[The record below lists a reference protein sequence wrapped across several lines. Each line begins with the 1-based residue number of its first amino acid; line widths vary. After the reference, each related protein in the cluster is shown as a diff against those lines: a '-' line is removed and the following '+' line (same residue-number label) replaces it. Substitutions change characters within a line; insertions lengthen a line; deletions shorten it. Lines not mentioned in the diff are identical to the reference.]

1 MAIPFTFRQL
11 SYFLSVAQHSSIS
24 KAAETLHVSQPSV
37 SIAIHQLE
45 NLLNQPLFQRHRG
58 QGVSLTPRGEELL
71 KDVRQI
77 LTLSHNLLARL
88 QQDDTEVEGQ
98 LVICCFRDI
107 APYYLPRLVSEFERR
122 YPKIRVVMQEQDLA
136 GVNQALKKGHAE
148 LALSYELG
156 LPQEVSTQVLDELRP
171 YALLPAGH
179 KLAEKPTL
187 SLADIAKE
195 TLILQDMPLTQ
206 EYFMSLFW
214 HQDLQPAH
222 IHTTASFE
230 MQRGLVAHGHGVALS
245 CTRPA
250 GDQSYD
256 GVPLACRPLLDEFPP
271 QRVVLASSRAFPL
284 SIPAQLFLDQVASK
298 PHWRP

>member
-11 SYFLSVAQHSSIS
+11 SYFVSVAQHGSIS
-24 KAAETLHVSQPSV
+24 KAADTLHVSQPSV

-45 NLLNQPLFQRHRG
+45 SLLNQPLFQRHRG
-58 QGVSLTPRGEELL
+58 QGVSLTPRGEGLFREA
-71 KDVRQI
+71 RQI
-77 LTLSHNLLARL
+77 LTLSHNLLASQERDNT
-88 QQDDTEVEGQ
+88 QIEGQ

-136 GVNQALKKGHAE
+136 GVSQALKQGKAE

-156 LPQEVSTQVLDELRP
+156 LPQEVDTQVLDELKP

-179 KLAEKPTL
+179 KLAEKPAL
-187 SLADIAKE
+187 SLAEIAKE
-195 TLILQDMPLTQ
+195 TLILQDMPLTR

-214 HQDLQPAH
+214 HQDLQPAA

-256 GVPLACRPLLDEFPP
+256 GAPLACRPLRDELPP
-271 QRVVLASSRAFPL
+271 QRVVLARSREFPL
-284 SIPAQLFLDQVASK
+284 SIPAQRFLDQVARQ
-298 PHWRP
+298 PHRRP

>member
-11 SYFLSVAQHSSIS
+11 SYFVSVAQHGSIS
-24 KAAETLHVSQPSV
+24 KAADTLHVSQPSV

-45 NLLNQPLFQRHRG
+45 SLLNQPLFQRHRG
-58 QGVSLTPRGEELL
+58 QGVSLTPRGESLFREA
-71 KDVRQI
+71 RQI
-77 LTLSHNLLARL
+77 LTLSHNLLAR
-88 QQDDTEVEGQ
+88 QEQDDAQVEGQ

-122 YPKIRVVMQEQDLA
+122 YPKVRVVMQEQDLA
-136 GVNQALKKGHAE
+136 GVSQALKQGKAE

-156 LPQEVSTQVLDELRP
+156 LPQEVDTQVLDELKP

-179 KLAEKPTL
+179 KLAEKPAL
-187 SLADIAKE
+187 SLAEIAKE
-195 TLILQDMPLTQ
+195 TLILQDMPLTR

-214 HQDLQPAH
+214 HQDLQPAG

-256 GVPLACRPLLDEFPP
+256 GAPLACRPLLDEFPP
-271 QRVVLASSRAFPL
+271 QRVVLARSREFVL
-284 SIPAQLFLDQVASK
+284 STPAQLFLDQVARQ
-298 PHWRP
+298 PHRRP

>member
-1 MAIPFTFRQL
+1 MTIPFTFRQL
-11 SYFLSVAQHSSIS
+11 SYFVSVAQHGSIS
-24 KAAETLHVSQPSV
+24 RAAETLHVSQPSV

-58 QGVSLTPRGEELL
+58 QGVSLTPRGEGLL
-71 KDVRQI
+71 KEARQI
-77 LTLSHNLLARL
+77 LSLSHNLLARL
-88 QQDDTEVEGQ
+88 DLDDTQVEGK

-122 YPKIRVVMQEQDLA
+122 YPKIRVLMQEQDLA
-136 GVNQALKKGHAE
+136 GVKQALKQGKAE

-156 LPQEVSTQVLDELRP
+156 LPQEVDTRVLDELRP

-187 SLADIAKE
+187 SLAEIAKE

-271 QRVVLASSRAFPL
+271 QRVVLAHFRECPL
-284 SIPAQLFLDQVASK
+284 SIPAQLFLDHLAAL
-298 PHWRP
+298 PHRQP